1 MKPLLVVGA
10 LLLSTPA
17 AAQYTNS
24 SGILQGPYIPAL
36 HTGQYDFP
44 GRYDDK
50 TTRIDRRNS
59 ARYQA
64 AKMARKA
71 RERAEREAR
80 QVDRA
85 ERGLRI
91 SA

>member
-1 MKPLLVVGA
+1 MKFAFAGIALSSLVA
-10 LLLSTPA
+10 LTSPV
-17 AAQYTNS
+17 AAQTANGGFISNPTVQPQTYFR
-24 SGILQGPYIPAL
+24 
-36 HTGQYDFP
+36 TGKYDFP

-59 ARYQA
+59 ARYLA

-80 QVDRA
+80 QA
-85 ERGLRI
+85 GRG
-91 SA
+91 